1 MFIRLLSTIA
11 FITLFTACGGGGGE
25 DDAGRDAGKDGGAER
40 SDPELVSAMC
50 ALDYGCF
57 PGAHSSLSACVR
69 LASTEISS
77 MDSISAGC
85 GDSMRALY
93 VCLSELEGCPQLENY
108 VTQTP
113 RGRFPCFFQHEAVG
127 STCVGA
133 PLTDEDVAGAYCT
146 LAMACGP
153 DDYKDRPSCVSG
165 VLDEISL
172 SDGSIDCARATTNL
186 YACLSRLES
195 CDQLERYEWAEP
207 DDETMPCFDARSAFL
222 GACG

>member
-11 FITLFTACGGGGGE
+11 FITLLSACGGGDDE
-25 DDAGRDAGKDGGAER
+25 DDAGRGDGGAEL
-40 SDPELVSAMC
+40 SDPDLVSKMC

-85 GDSMRALY
+85 GGSMRALY
-93 VCLSELEGCPQLENY
+93 VCLSELEGCPQLEDY

-113 RGRFPCFFQHEAVG
+113 RGRFPCFFEHEAVG
-127 STCVGA
+127 SACVGA
-133 PLTDEDVAGAYCT
+133 PITDEDVADAYCT
-146 LAMACGP
+146 LAMTCAP
-153 DDYKDRPSCVSG
+153 DNYKDKPGCISG
-165 VLDEISL
+165 VLDEIDL
-172 SDGSIDCARATTNL
+172 SGESIDCARATTNL

-195 CDQLERYEWAEP
+195 CDELERYEWAEP
-207 DDETMPCFDARSAFL
+207 GDESMPCFDARSAFL
-222 GACG
+222 SACE